1 MAVSLE
7 VLPIGQVTVAA
18 RAWKHR
24 GRRLVTAIVKV
35 TCLMRHDQTMVPAVP
50 QPIVEEEQHL
60 RGNPVASL
68 VRASDLAL
76 LVPEPEVV
84 VVGSAYAEPG
94 RPVTRTT
101 VRFAVQRASTMLI
114 NKRLEIIG
122 DRRAAPGGSST
133 EPVPFEEMPLS
144 YERALGGMASR
155 ENPVGKGMAV
165 EADGLLALPNIE
177 LPGGR
182 GVTPAGL
189 GPIPSAWPAR
199 QKRRGSMGWAAANR
213 DLDVTLTEDFD
224 DAYYQTAPID
234 QRTKELRGGDLIAI
248 VNMHPELP
256 MLRTYVPH
264 LRGVALAQTAR
275 GERHALP
282 LRLDTIHLEP
292 RQMSAELVFRG
303 ATVLLEHDLEGLRIA
318 GGMESAEQP
327 LAFPD
332 LSTIAG
338 LVSRPASDRRPQGI
352 ALDATAVIP
361 EPGRSPSRPDLGVM
375 PRTQSGTMVMEPAPE
390 PAPAKPVMTRPVSS
404 LSGETRPHPH
414 ARTVDLG
421 DPLPV
426 SLPFDKSVA
435 PGASATTTEATPWGG
450 GPRPA
455 VPAQKGQ
462 ATTVPLPSE
471 LPALEDLAAAVS
483 SSELATPRRPALD
496 ATLVSPSEAAIS
508 ATTTPPE
515 LAPKAEPAPPAELA
529 PPPELQPSQETPARE
544 EVAPDAADP
553 AASPPNDAPQ
563 PTRKA
568 LRADLYKKLKR

>member
-24 GRRLVTAIVKV
+24 DRRLVTAIVKV
-35 TCLMRHDQTMVPAVP
+35 TCLLRHDQTMVPSSP
-50 QPIVEEEQHL
+50 QPIVIEEQHL
-60 RGNPVASL
+60 RGSPVASL

-84 VVGSAYAEPG
+84 VVGAAYSEPG
-94 RPVTRTT
+94 HPVARTT

-114 NKRLEIIG
+114 NKRLEITG
-122 DRRAAPGGSST
+122 DRRAAPGGSPS
-133 EPVPFEEMPLS
+133 EPTPFEEMPLT

-165 EADGLLALPNIE
+165 EADGLLSLPNIE

-182 GVTPAGL
+182 GATPAGL

-224 DAYYQTAPID
+224 DAYFQTAPVD

-256 MLRTYVPH
+256 MLRTYLPH

-282 LRLDTIHLEP
+282 LRLDTVHLEP
-292 RQMSAELVFRG
+292 HQMSAELVFRG
-303 ATVLLEHDLEGLRIA
+303 ATVLAESDLDGLRVA
-318 GGMESAEQP
+318 GGMETTEQP
-327 LAFPD
+327 LVFPD
-332 LSTIAG
+332 LSSLVG
-338 LVSRPASDRRPQGI
+338 LVSRPASDKRPQGI
-352 ALDATAVIP
+352 ALDSTAVIP
-361 EPGRSPSRPDLGVM
+361 EAGRSPSRPDSGEM

-390 PAPAKPVMTRPVSS
+390 PAPKKPVMTRPVSS
-404 LSGETRPHPH
+404 MSGETQPHPH

-426 SLPFDKSVA
+426 SLPFDKTT
-435 PGASATTTEATPWGG
+435 PGASATSTEATPWGG
-450 GPRPA
+450 GPNPA
-455 VPAQKGQ
+455 SPAKPGQ
-462 ATTVPLPSE
+462 AVTVPLPSE
-471 LPALEDLAAAVS
+471 LPQLEDLAAAVS
-483 SSELATPRRPALD
+483 SSELATPRRPTPLD
-496 ATLVSPSEAAIS
+496 ATVVSARDVEAPEPLAAEPPDAHVASPQAPGEAA
-508 ATTTPPE
+508 
-515 LAPKAEPAPPAELA
+515 
-529 PPPELQPSQETPARE
+529 QPARKP
-544 EVAPDAADP
+544 V
-553 AASPPNDAPQ
+553 
-563 PTRKA
+563 
-568 LRADLYKKLKR
+568 RADLYKKIKR